1 MGWRIVVI
9 SNTAKLDYKMGYL
22 CIRSNEDLKRIFI
35 DEINVLIIENTN
47 VSLTTYLLV
56 ELANKGVDIV
66 FCDNKRCPNGT
77 YRALYGAYDVSRS
90 VRSQIVWSKES
101 KAHVWQKIVCSKIEG
116 QSEVLKYLGNIESSK
131 KLVSYL
137 SQVELGDASNREGH
151 AAKVYFNS
159 LFGMEFS
166 RERND
171 DCSFINSALN
181 YGYSILLS
189 LIAGEIVI
197 NGYLTQIGIFHD
209 NVFNEFNLAS
219 DLMEPFRPFVDA
231 LVYKMDAKELNHD
244 SKMKIISFLNR
255 KVKIDSR
262 EQYFSNAVN
271 IYAKTVLD
279 AITNNDVSIIK
290 FPDYDL
296 SLYESTS
303 IL

>member
-1 MGWRIVVI
+1 MGWRTVII

-56 ELANKGVDIV
+56 ELANKGVDII
-66 FCDNKRCPNGT
+66 FCDSKRCPNGM

-101 KAHVWQKIVCSKIEG
+101 KAHVWQKIVCAKIEG
-116 QSEVLKYLGNIESSK
+116 QSEVLKHLGNTESSK
-131 KLVSYL
+131 KLVSYIP
-137 SQVELGDASNREGH
+137 QVELGDASNREGH

-189 LIAGEIVI
+189 LVAREIII

-219 DLMEPFRPFVDA
+219 DLMEPFRPFIDA
-231 LVYKMDAKELNHD
+231 LVYKMDDKELNHD
-244 SKMKIISFLNR
+244 SKIKLISFLNR
-255 KVKIDSR
+255 KIKIDNR

-271 IYAKTVLD
+271 IYVKTVLD

-290 FPDYDL
+290 FPNYDL
-296 SLYESTS
+296 SLYESTGV
-303 IL
+303 L

>member
-1 MGWRIVVI
+1 MGWRTVII

-66 FCDNKRCPNGT
+66 FCDNKRCPNGM

-189 LIAGEIVI
+189 LIAREIVI
-197 NGYLTQIGIFHD
+197 NGYLTQVGIFHD

-219 DLMEPFRPFVDA
+219 DLMEPFRPFIDA
-231 LVYKMDAKELNHD
+231 LVYKMDDKELNHD
-244 SKMKIISFLNR
+244 SKIKLISFLNR
-255 KVKIDSR
+255 KIKIDNR

-271 IYAKTVLD
+271 IYVKTVLD

-290 FPDYDL
+290 FPNYDL
-296 SLYESTS
+296 SLYESTGF
-303 IL
+303 L

>member
-1 MGWRIVVI
+1 MGWRTVII

-56 ELANKGVDIV
+56 ELANKGVDII
-66 FCDNKRCPNGT
+66 FCDSKRCPNGM
-77 YRALYGAYDVSRS
+77 YRVLYGAYDVSRS

-101 KAHVWQKIVCSKIEG
+101 KAHVWQKIVCAKIEG
-116 QSEVLKYLGNIESSK
+116 QSEVLKYLGNTESSK
-131 KLVSYL
+131 TLVSYIP
-137 SQVELGDASNREGH
+137 QVELGDASNREGH

-189 LIAGEIVI
+189 LVAREIII

-219 DLMEPFRPFVDA
+219 DLMEPFRPFIDA
-231 LVYKMDAKELNHD
+231 LVYKMDDKELNHD
-244 SKMKIISFLNR
+244 SKIKLISFLNR
-255 KVKIDSR
+255 KIKIDNR

-271 IYAKTVLD
+271 IYVKTVLD

-290 FPDYDL
+290 FPNYDL
-296 SLYESTS
+296 SLYESTGV
-303 IL
+303 L

>member
-1 MGWRIVVI
+1 MGWRTVII

-22 CIRSNEDLKRIFI
+22 CIRSNEDVKRIFI
-35 DEINVLIIENTN
+35 DEISVLIIENTN

-56 ELANKGVDIV
+56 ELANKGVDII
-66 FCDNKRCPNGT
+66 FCDSKRCPNGV
-77 YRALYGAYDVSRS
+77 YRALYGSYDVSGS
-90 VRSQIVWSKES
+90 VRSQIAWTKES
-101 KAHVWQKIVCSKIEG
+101 KMLVWKSIVCSKIKG
-116 QSEVLKYLGNIESSK
+116 QSAVLNCLGNIESSE
-131 KLVSYL
+131 KLLSYIP
-137 SQVELGDASNREGH
+137 QVELGDATNREGH

-189 LIAGEIVI
+189 LIAREIVI

-209 NVFNEFNLAS
+209 NIFNEFNLAS

-231 LVYKMDAKELNHD
+231 LVYKMDAKELDHD
-244 SKMKIISFLNR
+244 SKMKIVSFLNR
-255 KVKIDSR
+255 KIKIDNR
-262 EQYFSNAVN
+262 EQYFANAVN
-271 IYAKTVLD
+271 IYVKTVLD
-279 AITNNDVSIIK
+279 AITNNDVSNIK

-296 SLYESTS
+296 SLYESIS
-303 IL
+303 VL

>member
-1 MGWRIVVI
+1 MGWRTVII

-22 CIRSNEDLKRIFI
+22 CIRYNEDLKRIFI

-56 ELANKGVDIV
+56 ELVNKGVDII
-66 FCDNKRCPNGT
+66 FCDSKRCPNGM
-77 YRALYGAYDVSRS
+77 YRVLYGAYDVSRS
-90 VRSQIVWSKES
+90 VRSQIAWSKEY
-101 KAHVWQKIVCSKIEG
+101 KALVWQKIVFAKIEG
-116 QSEVLKYLGNIESSK
+116 QSEVLKYLGNIESSN

-189 LIAGEIVI
+189 LVAREIVI

-244 SKMKIISFLNR
+244 SKMKIVSFLNR
-255 KVKIDSR
+255 KIKIDNR

-271 IYAKTVLD
+271 IYVKTVLD
-279 AITNNDVSIIK
+279 AITSNDVSIIK

-296 SLYESTS
+296 SLYESTGV
-303 IL
+303 L